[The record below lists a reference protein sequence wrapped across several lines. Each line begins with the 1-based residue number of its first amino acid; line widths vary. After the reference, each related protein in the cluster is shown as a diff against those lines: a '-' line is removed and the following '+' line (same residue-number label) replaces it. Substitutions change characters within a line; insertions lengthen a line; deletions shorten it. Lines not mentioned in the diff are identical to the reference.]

1 MKKILILAFALW
13 GWSAHAQVFQKGQ
26 ASYYFGGIYNIVVN
40 DAYHE
45 LFNKKTPTQALHF
58 KYEKGITS
66 RIGLA
71 VSATYYG
78 YTVYPAQ
85 ILDSFRIFRLY
96 GPFVEY
102 AQKYSANHYSVIPK
116 IQLHSKKN
124 KWVNTYVGF
133 GVGIRGEHITQFKT
147 DADKRLFSDI
157 WLAAEFNLGMRAKIT
172 DQFQAYAEMG
182 FGPSALS
189 AGVVYQIRK
198 PKE

>member
-1 MKKILILAFALW
+1 MKKILLLAFALW
-13 GWSAHAQVFQKGQ
+13 GWSAHAQVFEKGQ
-26 ASYYFGGIYNIVVN
+26 SSYYVGGAFNQELVDQYF
-40 DAYHE
+40 
-45 LFNKKTPTQALHF
+45 LFNNKTPLQAFHF
-58 KYEKGITS
+58 KYEYGLSS
-66 RIGLA
+66 RIGLGI
-71 VSATYYG
+71 SATYFG
-78 YTVYPAQ
+78 FTTYPIQ
-85 ILDSFRIFRLY
+85 ILDSFELNWRY

-133 GVGIRGEHITQFKT
+133 GVGIRGEYITQFKT
-147 DADKRLFSDI
+147 DAEKRIFSDI